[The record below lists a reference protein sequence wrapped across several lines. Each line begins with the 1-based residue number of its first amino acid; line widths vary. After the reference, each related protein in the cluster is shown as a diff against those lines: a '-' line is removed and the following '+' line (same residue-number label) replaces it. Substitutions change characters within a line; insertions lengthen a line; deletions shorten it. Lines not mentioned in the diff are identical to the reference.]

1 MTNPIIEVK
10 DLSKA
15 YRLGNLGAKS
25 FSDDLRN
32 LWLRLTNRKAN
43 IDPRVLEQLKKTE
56 GSQQI
61 SPENK
66 NEFWALRKLNFVIH
80 PGEVVGIIGHN
91 GAGKSTLLKIISRI
105 TEPTNGEIILRGR
118 LSSLLEV
125 GTGFHPDLTGR
136 ENIYLNGAILG
147 MTRKEIDSKFDDIVD
162 FAKVE
167 DFVNTP
173 VKRYSSGM
181 YVRLA
186 FSVAA
191 HLEPEILIV
200 DEVLAVGD
208 AEFQR
213 RCLDKMREVA
223 QSGRS
228 ILFVSHNMQ
237 SIRNL
242 CSECLVLKD
251 GGILFRGKTHEAIN
265 HYLTD
270 NSVEAME
277 GEVSFPK
284 AAERYG
290 TGEVLIEK
298 IRIINSDGST
308 TSKICF
314 RESFSIEIYAQV
326 ISNLPQ
332 CVIFLSITDSNDSF
346 AALSYTCDT
355 HPEFNAERGMIKF
368 VFNCKGTLL
377 PGDYYVVP
385 CVSNMQRAIDQI
397 QRAIKFKV
405 IRAAV
410 VGEKSFPLPE
420 VRGHTLIEG
429 EWEVSAC

>member
-1 MTNPIIEVK
+1 MTHEYSNN
-10 DLSKA
+10 S
-15 YRLGNLGAKS
+15 
-25 FSDDLRN
+25 
-32 LWLRLTNRKAN
+32 
-43 IDPRVLEQLKKTE
+43 KKTE

-66 NEFWALRKLNFVIH
+66 NKFWALRNINFVIH

-105 TEPTNGEIILRGR
+105 TEPTSGEIILRGR

-270 NSVEAME
+270 NSVEAMD
-277 GEVSFPK
+277 GEVSFRKK

-298 IRIINSDGST
+298 IRMINSDGST
-308 TSKICF
+308 TSKD
-314 RESFSIEIYAQV
+314 E
-326 ISNLPQ
+326 LP
-332 CVIFLSITDSNDSF
+332 
-346 AALSYTCDT
+346 
-355 HPEFNAERGMIKF
+355 
-368 VFNCKGTLL
+368 
-377 PGDYYVVP
+377 
-385 CVSNMQRAIDQI
+385 
-397 QRAIKFKV
+397 
-405 IRAAV
+405 
-410 VGEKSFPLPE
+410 
-420 VRGHTLIEG
+420 
-429 EWEVSAC
+429 